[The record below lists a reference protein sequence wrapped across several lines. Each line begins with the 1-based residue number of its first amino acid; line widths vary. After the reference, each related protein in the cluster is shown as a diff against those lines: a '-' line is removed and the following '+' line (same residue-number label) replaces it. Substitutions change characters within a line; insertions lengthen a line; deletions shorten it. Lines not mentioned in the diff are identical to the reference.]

1 VGGAAVGED
10 NDLDEQALS
19 EQKTVAVAM
28 SGGVDSS
35 TVAAL
40 MVRAG
45 SKVIGLTLQ
54 LWNQRRLPQANPGF
68 ENGAEP
74 KAGRCCSLD
83 DVYDARAV
91 ATRLGIPYYVVNQ
104 EERFERDV
112 VRPFV
117 ADYLSGRTPIPCS
130 LCNNHLKFDQLLRT
144 ARSVGADVIATG
156 HYARNQWDEARGRW
170 ILMRPADQAKDQT
183 YFLFGLTQEQLSRT
197 LFPLGEM
204 CKPAV
209 REEARQ
215 QGLTVLADKPD
226 SQEICFVPGGDYKAF
241 LDAYMEE
248 QGERLP
254 DLSGELVTEDG
265 EVLGRHEGIH
275 NFTIGQRKGLGAVS
289 GASLGGAL
297 RGPLRG
303 PLYVV
308 EIRGDSREVVVGG
321 AEALLSKTLRAKGM
335 NWISIARLDGPM
347 RVEAKIRHRHA
358 AAAATVEPVSEDEVL
373 VTFDE
378 AQRSVTPGQAVVM
391 YSGDDVV
398 GGGWIE

>member
-1 VGGAAVGED
+1 
-10 NDLDEQALS
+10 
-19 EQKTVAVAM
+19 M
-28 SGGVDSS
+28 
-35 TVAAL
+35 
-40 MVRAG
+40 
-45 SKVIGLTLQ
+45 
-54 LWNQRRLPQANPGF
+54 
-68 ENGAEP
+68 
-74 KAGRCCSLD
+74 
-83 DVYDARAV
+83 
-91 ATRLGIPYYVVNQ
+91 
-104 EERFERDV
+104 
-112 VRPFV
+112 
-117 ADYLSGRTPIPCS
+117 
-130 LCNNHLKFDQLLRT
+130 
-144 ARSVGADVIATG
+144 
-156 HYARNQWDEARGRW
+156 
-170 ILMRPADQAKDQT
+170 
-183 YFLFGLTQEQLSRT
+183 
-197 LFPLGEM
+197 
-204 CKPAV
+204 
-209 REEARQ
+209 
-215 QGLTVLADKPD
+215 LADKPD

-289 GASLGGAL
+289 GASPG
-297 RGPLRG
+297 GPLRA

-308 EIRGDSREVVVGG
+308 EIRGDRREVVVGG

-358 AAAATVEPVSEDEVL
+358 AAAATVEPVGEDEVL

-391 YSGDDVV
+391 YSGDEVV